1 MAKNPER
8 LMVLDTPTLY
18 FRAFFGVPDTIRSPD
33 GMPVNAVR
41 GTLDFVSHLITT
53 YKPDRMVACFDADW
67 RPAFRVE
74 AIPSYKAHRVLEE
87 APAGAVDDAGIAVV
101 DIEEVPDTLSP
112 QVPVIE
118 AALDALGIARA
129 EAPGYEADDV
139 LATLAERWVAAGRGP
154 VDVVTMDRDLY
165 QLVDDA
171 RGIRVLNIGKGV
183 TKLEVVTD
191 EVLREKYGIRGG
203 EYADFAALRG
213 DPSDGLPG
221 VTGIGEKTAAAL
233 ISQYG
238 DLAGV
243 RAAATDP
250 ASALKPAQRKR
261 IGEAAAYLDAAPTV
275 VRVVRDAPVVEHI
288 DVLPRE
294 PKDPIMAAML
304 AEKFGLKAVM
314 ARVTRVM
321 GER

>member
-33 GMPVNAVR
+33 GMVVNAVR
-41 GTLDFVSHLITT
+41 GTLESVSYLIAT
-53 YKPDRMVACFDADW
+53 YKPDRLVACFDADW

-87 APAGAVDDAGIAVV
+87 APAAVDV
-101 DIEEVPDTLSP
+101 EEVPDLLSP

-129 EAPGYEADDV
+129 EAPGFEADDV
-139 LATLAERWVAAGRGP
+139 LATLAERWNGRGP

-165 QLVDDA
+165 QLVDDT
-171 RGIRVLNIGKGV
+171 REIRVLNIGKGV
-183 TKLEVVTD
+183 TKLEPVTD
-191 EVLREKYGIRGG
+191 SVLREKYGISGD
-203 EYADFAALRG
+203 EYADFATLRG

-221 VTGIGEKTAAAL
+221 VPGIGEKTAATL
-233 ISQYG
+233 ISQYR

-250 ASALKPAQRKR
+250 TSTLKPAQRKR
-261 IGEAAAYLDAAPTV
+261 IAEAAAYLDAAPTV
-275 VRVVRDAPVVEHI
+275 VRVVRDAPVVEHD

-294 PKDPIMAAML
+294 PKDPVMATML
-304 AEKFGLKAVM
+304 AEKFGVKTAM
-314 ARVTRVM
+314 ARLTRM
-321 GER
+321 MAER

>member
-1 MAKNPER
+1 MANNQER

-41 GTLDFVSHLITT
+41 GTLDFVSHLIST
-53 YKPDRMVACFDADW
+53 YQPDRMVACFDADW

-87 APAGAVDDAGIAVV
+87 APAADGVDV
-101 DIEEVPDTLSP
+101 EEVPDTLTP
-112 QVPVIE
+112 QIPVIE
-118 AALDALGIARA
+118 AVLDALGIARA
-129 EAPGYEADDV
+129 EAPGFEADDV
-139 LATLAERWVAAGRGP
+139 LATLAERWDGP

-165 QLVDDA
+165 QMVDDA

-191 EVLREKYGIRGG
+191 AVLREKYGIAGD

-221 VTGIGEKTAAAL
+221 VAGIGEKTAAAL
-233 ISQYG
+233 IAQYG

-243 RAAATDP
+243 RAAAADP

-261 IGEAAAYLDAAPTV
+261 IAEAADYLDAAPTV
-275 VRVVRDAPVVEHI
+275 VRVVRDAPVVAH
-288 DVLPRE
+288 DDRLPRE

-304 AEKFGLKAVM
+304 AEKFGLKAAVS
-314 ARVTRVM
+314 RVTRVLA
-321 GER
+321 ER

>member
-1 MAKNPER
+1 
-8 LMVLDTPTLY
+8 MVLDTPTLY

-41 GTLDFVSHLITT
+41 GTLDFVSHLIAT
-53 YKPDRMVACFDADW
+53 YKPDRLVACFDADW

-74 AIPSYKAHRVLEE
+74 AIPSYKAHRVLEPE
-87 APAGAVDDAGIAVV
+87 PAGVDV
-101 DIEEVPDTLSP
+101 EEVPDTLTP

-129 EAPGYEADDV
+129 EAPGFEADDV
-139 LATLAERWVAAGRGP
+139 LATLAERWAGRGP

-165 QLVDDA
+165 QMVDDA

-191 EVLREKYGIRGG
+191 DTLREKYGITGG

-221 VTGIGEKTAAAL
+221 VAGIGEKTAAAL

-243 RAAATDP
+243 RAAAGDP

-261 IGEAAAYLDAAPTV
+261 IIEAAGYLDAAPTV
-275 VRVVRDAPVVEHI
+275 VRVVRDAPVAEH
-288 DVLPRE
+288 DDLLPRE
-294 PKDPIMAAML
+294 PKDPIMVAML
-304 AEKFGLKAVM
+304 AEKFGLKGAVT
-314 ARVTRVM
+314 RVTRM
-321 GER
+321 MAER

>member
-41 GTLDFVSHLITT
+41 GTLDFVSHLIAT
-53 YKPDRMVACFDADW
+53 YKPDRLVACFDADW

-87 APAGAVDDAGIAVV
+87 APEGVDV
-101 DIEEVPDTLSP
+101 EEVPDILTP

-129 EAPGYEADDV
+129 EAPGFEADDV
-139 LATLAERWVAAGRGP
+139 LATLAERWSAGGHGP

-165 QLVDDA
+165 QMVEDA

-191 EVLREKYGIRGG
+191 DTLREKYGITGG

-221 VTGIGEKTAAAL
+221 VAGIGEKTAAAL

-243 RAAATDP
+243 RAAAGDP

-261 IGEAAAYLDAAPTV
+261 IIEAAGYLDAAPTV
-275 VRVVRDAPVVEHI
+275 VRVARDAPVAEH
-288 DVLPRE
+288 DDLLPRE
-294 PKDPIMAAML
+294 PKDAVMAEML
-304 AEKFGLKAVM
+304 AEKFGLKGAVARLTKVM
-314 ARVTRVM
+314 A
-321 GER
+321 ER